1 MRKFASSFSE
11 KVTPLQAVAS
21 LSEISLQGTSLANT
35 CPVNPNCGQSLRSPF
50 RTLDG
55 SCNNVAQ
62 TILGR
67 SSTQYQRLLDA
78 EYNDGNIFFKIGLL
92 RLRTYQFVIN
102 LSILVV
108 GVTTPRKAKDGDEL
122 PR

>member
-1 MRKFASSFSE
+1 LRKFVSSFSE

-35 CPVNPNCGQSLRSPF
+35 CPVNPTCGQSLRSPF

-78 EYNDGNIFFKIGLL
+78 EYNDGNIFF
-92 RLRTYQFVIN
+92 
-102 LSILVV
+102 
-108 GVTTPRKAKDGDEL
+108 
-122 PR
+122 

>member
-1 MRKFASSFSE
+1 MTFFEKICSFSE
-11 KVTPLQAVAS
+11 KVTPFQAGAS

-35 CPVNPNCGQSLRSPF
+35 CPVNPTCGQSLRSPF

-78 EYNDGNIFFKIGLL
+78 EYNDGNIFFLIF
-92 RLRTYQFVIN
+92 RLRTVYIN
-102 LSILVV
+102 LYTIFLYLS
-108 GVTTPRKAKDGDEL
+108 
-122 PR
+122 